1 MALTDPQS
9 VTLNSSAVSLPRVLT
24 DTGVG
29 TFTNYDAKTRMRV
42 NHTYGRRTRRNV
54 RLDLSKITADP
65 LVASTNREVSASVGF
80 WVDLPVSGF
89 SAADL
94 EDLSKGILTWLTASS
109 NANLKKVLAG
119 EN

>member
-94 EDLSKGILTWLTASS
+94 EDLSKGILTWLTASTY
-109 NANLKKVLAG
+109 ANLKKVLAG